1 MPEDFAQRR
10 QAALM
15 RVGVS
20 RMNALDSAAKAN
32 TEAHALAPVVASRLA
47 LLKTAAAV
55 CGGVLLTATVARTAF
70 KGSRKAAAAA
80 GAARS
85 MNPWGALALQ
95 LATVVAIP
103 ALRRYL
109 AAEHA
114 LPPAGT
120 VRAPHPLGAIG
131 AMFNL
136 PRIDLNPTRA
146 FYRWLGLEK

>member
-47 LLKTAAAV
+47 MLKTVAAV
-55 CGGVLLTATVARTAF
+55 CGGVLLTATVARTVF
-70 KGSRKAAAAA
+70 KGSRKAAAA
-80 GAARS
+80 GAARN

-109 AAEHA
+109 AAEHP
-114 LPPAGT
+114 LPPAGIA
-120 VRAPHPLGAIG
+120 REPHPLGAIG

>member
-1 MPEDFAQRR
+1 
-10 QAALM
+10 M

-20 RMNALDSAAKAN
+20 RMNALESAAKVN

-47 LLKTAAAV
+47 TLKTVAAV
-55 CGGVLLTATVARTAF
+55 CGGVALTAAVVRTVF
-70 KGSRKAAAAA
+70 KGSRKAAAA

-95 LATVVAIP
+95 LGTVVVIP

-109 AAEHA
+109 AADRE
-114 LPPAGT
+114 PAAPGT

-131 AMFNL
+131 ALFNL

>member
-1 MPEDFAQRR
+1 
-10 QAALM
+10 M

-47 LLKTAAAV
+47 MLKTAAAV
-55 CGGVLLTATVARTAF
+55 CGGVLLTAAVVRTVF
-70 KGSRKAAAAA
+70 KGSRKAAAA

-95 LATVVAIP
+95 LATVVVIP

-109 AAEHA
+109 AADRE
-114 LPPAGT
+114 PAAPGT

-131 AMFNL
+131 ALFNL

>member
-47 LLKTAAAV
+47 TLKTVAAV
-55 CGGVLLTATVARTAF
+55 CGGVLLTATVARTVF
-70 KGSRKAAAAA
+70 KGSRKAAAA

-109 AAEHA
+109 AADHE
-114 LPPAGT
+114 LPPAGIA
-120 VRAPHPLGAIG
+120 RAPHPLGAIG
-131 AMFNL
+131 TMFNL

>member
-1 MPEDFAQRR
+1 
-10 QAALM
+10 M

-47 LLKTAAAV
+47 MLKTVAAV
-55 CGGVLLTATVARTAF
+55 SGGVLLTATVVRTVF
-70 KGSRKAAAAA
+70 KGSRKAAAA

-109 AAEHA
+109 AAEHE
-114 LPPAGT
+114 PATPGI

-131 AMFNL
+131 AMLNL

>member
-1 MPEDFAQRR
+1 
-10 QAALM
+10 M

-47 LLKTAAAV
+47 MLKTVAAV
-55 CGGVLLTATVARTAF
+55 CGGVLLTATVARTVF
-70 KGSRKAAAAA
+70 KGSRKAAAA
-80 GAARS
+80 GAARN

-109 AAEHA
+109 AAEHP
-114 LPPAGT
+114 LPPAGIA
-120 VRAPHPLGAIG
+120 REPHPLGAIG

>member
-1 MPEDFAQRR
+1 
-10 QAALM
+10 M

-47 LLKTAAAV
+47 TLKTVAAV
-55 CGGVLLTATVARTAF
+55 CGGVLLTAAVARTVF
-70 KGSRKAAAAA
+70 KGSRKAAAV

-109 AAEHA
+109 AADRE
-114 LPPAGT
+114 PAAPGT

-131 AMFNL
+131 ALFNL

>member
-1 MPEDFAQRR
+1 
-10 QAALM
+10 M

-20 RMNALDSAAKAN
+20 RMNALESAAKVN

-47 LLKTAAAV
+47 MLKTAAAV
-55 CGGVLLTATVARTAF
+55 CGGVAVTAALVRTVF
-70 KGSRKAAAAA
+70 KGSRKAAAA
-80 GAARS
+80 GAVRS

-95 LATVVAIP
+95 LATVVVIP

-109 AAEHA
+109 AADREPA
-114 LPPAGT
+114 PPAA

-131 AMFNL
+131 ALFNL